1 MSLKQHVQPT
11 SDNYTNNTDVII
23 TANGS
28 TDLSRAAFRGG
39 ALVGY
44 ESGNSR
50 PPEEIPVE
58 FVDWPFTKDDVS
70 FADHLEVVK
79 RERPRYAVAP
89 DVEDAEELDTAIS
102 QADRLAEYA
111 DVVIMVPKSVKP
123 SVIPERFR
131 VGIPAQ
137 ERFGGMPW
145 PVWEY
150 RGCGEVHILGG
161 SPKRQKELAAY
172 LQRVDS
178 VDSTSPQKGAKFGD
192 VWTGE
197 EWEELDTNYYDR
209 IEQSMNNCLHMWNE
223 KVDESR
229 IRQIRLCVEAPQ
241 PVREEEQVTVA
252 SVSPVIEPP
261 TREEMVVAP
270 NERTPHPG
278 RAFFEQKNART
289 IRGLRAED
297 YFAAL

>member
-1 MSLKQHVQPT
+1 MSLKQYAQPT
-11 SDNYTNNTDVII
+11 SDDYANNTDVII

-44 ESGNSR
+44 ESGNTR

-70 FADHLEVVK
+70 FEEHLEVVK

-89 DVEDAEELDTAIS
+89 DIEDSDNLDAILS

-111 DVVIMVPKSVKP
+111 EVVIVVPKAVKP
-123 SVIPERFR
+123 DSVPSRFR

-137 ERFGGMPW
+137 DRFGGMPW

-161 SPKRQKELAAY
+161 SPKRQQELSEY
-172 LQRVDS
+172 LEQVNS
-178 VDSTSPQKGAKFGD
+178 VDSASPAKGAEFGD
-192 VWTGE
+192 IWTGDG
-197 EWEELDTNYYDR
+197 WDELDTNFYDR
-209 IEQSMNNCLHMWNE
+209 IEQSMNNCLRMWNE
-223 KVDESR
+223 RVDEER
-229 IRQIRLCVEAPQ
+229 IRKVRLRVAHPQ
-241 PVREEEQVTVA
+241 PVRDEEEVTVA

-261 TREEMVVAP
+261 TRKEMCLGP
-270 NERTPHPG
+270 NDETPFPG
-278 RAFFEQKNART
+278 RDYFEQENART
-289 IRGLRAED
+289 YRELQGED
-297 YFAAL
+297 YLAAV

>member
-1 MSLKQHVQPT
+1 MSLKQYAEPT
-11 SDNYTNNTDVII
+11 SSNYSDNVDVII

-44 ESGNSR
+44 ESGNTR
-50 PPEEIPVE
+50 PPEDIPVE
-58 FVDWPFTKDDVS
+58 FVDWPFTKEDVS

-89 DVEDAEELDTAIS
+89 DIEDGEKLDEILA
-102 QADRLAEYA
+102 QADTLAEYA
-111 DVVIMVPKSVKP
+111 QVVIVVPKDVKP
-123 SVIPERFR
+123 SVVPDRFR

-137 ERFGGMPW
+137 ERFGGVPW

-150 RGCGEVHILGG
+150 YGCGHVHILGG
-161 SPKRQKELAAY
+161 SPQKQKELAVH
-172 LQRVDS
+172 LESVNS

-197 EWEELDTNYYDR
+197 GWEELDTNYYDR
-209 IEQSMNNCLHMWNE
+209 IEQSMNNCLRMWNDE
-223 KVDESR
+223 VDESR
-229 IRQIRLCVEAPQ
+229 VRKIRLRIAPPQ
-241 PVREEEQVTVA
+241 PVEKGDVTVA
-252 SVSPVIEPP
+252 SASPVIEPP

-278 RAFFEQKNART
+278 RAYFEQKNACGYRE
-289 IRGLRAED
+289 LQAEG
-297 YFAAL
+297 YFEAV